1 MIAMYT
7 LYYAPGSANMLVHLT
22 LLEGGAP
29 YRLELMDLDAGQPR
43 LRQAEGPIEW
53 A

>member
-22 LLEGGAP
+22 LRAR
-29 YRLELMDLDAGQPR
+29 YRLPNAGQPR
-43 LRQAEGPIEW
+43 LREAEGPIEW

>member
-7 LYYAPGSANMLVHLT
+7 LYYAPGSANMLAHLT

-29 YRLELMDLDAGQPR
+29 YRLPNAGQPR
-43 LRQAEGPIEW
+43 LREAEGPIEW